1 MEWIKAVSY
10 THLMRALVD
19 AGADAIVIDT
29 AHGHS
34 KGVIEKLKEAK
45 ANFPHIDIVVGN
57 IRSPIMLRQRSGSII
72 NMASVVGVHGNAGQC
87 NYAASKAGSGFSFS
101 LLVYHF
107 TAQIYVCLL
116 YTSGTII

>member
-1 MEWIKAVSY
+1 MACKDSKGRLRVAAGVGVTNDTLER
-10 THLMRALVD
+10 MRALVD

-57 IRSPIMLRQRSGSII
+57 IATGEAAKALVEAGADGVKVGIGPGSFCTSRVV
-72 NMASVVGVHGNAGQC
+72 AGVGVPQVSA
-87 NYAASKAGSGFSFS
+87 
-101 LLVYHF
+101 VYDV
-107 TAQIYVCLL
+107 A
-116 YTSGTII
+116 